1 MKKKYSDP
9 LMFSSALLTTIPIKP
24 SDNGTIGPDDP
35 WDEDEAAGAAAGLR
49 LNASPSQQTSDPVT
63 IVNPVEEAVNSTDT
77 VTEEASGTATTTTP
91 SPLEVEPVIDDI
103 VPEEAPASAATTGE

>member
-9 LMFSSALLTTIPIKP
+9 LMFSSALLTTIPMKP
-24 SDNGTIGPDDP
+24 SDNGTIGPDEP
-35 WDEDEAAGAAAGLR
+35 WDEDEAAAAAGLR

-103 VPEEAPASAATTGE
+103 VPEEAPASADITTGE

>member
-1 MKKKYSDP
+1 VKKKYSDP

-35 WDEDEAAGAAAGLR
+35 WDEDDAAAAAGLR

-63 IVNPVEEAVNSTDT
+63 IVNPIEEAVNSTDS

-103 VPEEAPASAATTGE
+103 VPEEAPASAPTTGE

>member
-1 MKKKYSDP
+1 VKKKYSDP

-91 SPLEVEPVIDDI
+91 SPLEVEPVIDGI
-103 VPEEAPASAATTGE
+103 VPDGTTSSTASSAD